1 LKAAK
6 IDGRHDHRIVMA
18 TSVAA
23 LIAEG
28 RTEISD
34 AEYCG
39 VSFPNFYQLMSALG
53 AKIEM
58 GK

>member
-1 LKAAK
+1 
-6 IDGRHDHRIVMA
+6 MA

-23 LIAEG
+23 LLAEG

-39 VSFPNFYQLMSALG
+39 VSFPNFYQLMVSLG

-58 GK
+58 AE